1 MLDTLAIISSVNSGH
16 GRPEVVCH
24 LLSSCV
30 HTSITSKRDP
40 EVFEMSDKFQRHANP
55 NSQNTSLKRSHET
68 NLVSKVFAHY
78 GAHYCVACTTH
89 PLLVQ

>member
-1 MLDTLAIISSVNSGH
+1 
-16 GRPEVVCH
+16 
-24 LLSSCV
+24 
-30 HTSITSKRDP
+30 
-40 EVFEMSDKFQRHANP
+40 MSDKFQRHANP